1 MSAKSKLDFP
11 FDIRLIEWK
20 HSLQCFAYGIRRF
33 FMKEDCY
40 EPDLNYRQILT
51 KIMVGNFHDLR
62 YMSDKNP
69 NFVVKSNSV
78 YFQAILNK
86 EKF

>member
-1 MSAKSKLDFP
+1 
-11 FDIRLIEWK
+11 
-20 HSLQCFAYGIRRF
+20 
-33 FMKEDCY
+33 MKEDCY